1 MQAGQPINFTTATS
15 ANRKIVNLETIET
28 SGSGLT
34 IGSQSL
40 NLNSTLD
47 ATFTGP
53 KLVINADVDIQGTL
67 NSVSSTEVTF
77 DDSTILL
84 NSNKTGAAANGDPDA
99 GFEVNRG
106 ANTNVSFLW
115 NETNDNWTL
124 TGGKFVQLGNATFDN
139 GTNTTIDVLSDNTGM
154 SWLRLIGNDQGTG
167 AVEVGQSSLHGGG
180 MAYNGDNNPAFV
192 TGETA
197 DNICFYRNDGGTRH
211 EVFHYRYNSDV
222 VNFNATPT
230 VAGNP
235 VWHAGNDGAGSTLDA
250 DLLDGLQ
257 ATQFLRSD
265 TSDVVTAGSLT
276 VGDGTR
282 AETKLIIKA
291 SNDGV
296 SDHIQFYNGTTRIG
310 EIGCKDSWLRINQET
325 AQNIYTPRMIR
336 ADGGFQVDSKQVVSA
351 DGNTLYENNVA
362 LSDKYLGKT
371 AKAADSDKLDGLQ
384 ASNFLRADTADT
396 LGGRL
401 TVTPAG
407 GLNFQLSTA
416 FADSA
421 TTEQH
426 DFMKFGTH
434 GSLSQISKRGALM
447 LTSSDDSLV
456 LAAGDVGRSFNN
468 THLDADGE
476 GIYLIND
483 GDIFFKTNLQDG
495 WTSGNVWTYTFGGG
509 QANVNGP
516 TGQKRF
522 WHEGNLP
529 VTVAKDGNG
538 DTVYTFDA
546 LP

>member
-1 MQAGQPINFTTATS
+1 MQAGQPITFNGTS
-15 ANRKIVNLETIET
+15 ANRKIVDLESIA
-28 SGSGLT
+28 SSNPLT
-34 IGSQSL
+34 ITAS
-40 NLNSTLD
+40 
-47 ATFTGP
+47 
-53 KLVINADVDIQGTL
+53 KLTVSGDVDIQGVLNTVTGTETVFEDTILVLNQSDTSGTVANTSAALVSGIEINRSGTVESSLKWEEAIQLWKLRGGNGLEVVGDGGNIGITTNDSQGNANITFNHARGDADQDGNAGRIEVNVDRSGGEVAYMDFEVGDNVAQGTTALYPTL
-67 NSVSSTEVTF
+67 RLRDNGAIVNRPTLEIDNNLWIDGGVGSGRGAAQSLDTAYSLMKGQIRFDNTHSDTARGPNKIVMHDVGGGGTVSGIGISAWTFDSYSTHDFRWNKMLDNTITENMKLDRDGNLEVTGKMTIGTGPTDALDVATKQYV
-77 DDSTILL
+77 DD
-84 NSNKTGAAANGDPDA
+84 AAADA
-99 GFEVNRG
+99 TMSA
-106 ANTNVSFLW
+106 ANI
-115 NETNDNWTL
+115 L
-124 TGGKFVQLGNATFDN
+124 TSLKGVD
-139 GTNTTIDVLSDNTGM
+139 
-154 SWLRLIGNDQGTG
+154 GTG
-167 AVEVGQSSLHGGG
+167 SG
-180 MAYNGDNNPAFV
+180 
-192 TGETA
+192 
-197 DNICFYRNDGGTRH
+197 
-211 EVFHYRYNSDV
+211 
-222 VNFNATPT
+222 
-230 VAGNP
+230 
-235 VWHAGNDGAGSTLDA
+235 LDA

-257 ATQFLRSD
+257 ATS
-265 TSDVVTAGSLT
+265 
-276 VGDGTR
+276 
-282 AETKLIIKA
+282 
-291 SNDGV
+291 
-296 SDHIQFYNGTTRIG
+296 
-310 EIGCKDSWLRINQET
+310 
-325 AQNIYTPRMIR
+325 
-336 ADGGFQVDSKQVVSA
+336 
-351 DGNTLYENNVA
+351 
-362 LSDKYLGKT
+362 
-371 AKAADSDKLDGLQ
+371 
-384 ASNFLRADTADT
+384 FLRADTADT